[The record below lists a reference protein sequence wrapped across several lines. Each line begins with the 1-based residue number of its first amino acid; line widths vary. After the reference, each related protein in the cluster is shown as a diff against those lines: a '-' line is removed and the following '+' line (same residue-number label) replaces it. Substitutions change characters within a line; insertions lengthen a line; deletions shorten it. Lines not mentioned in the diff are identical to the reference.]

1 MEELLK
7 LWAELAPDECEY
19 YDVVE
24 MWVADKKPHDDGGH
38 VFFELGN
45 KENGF
50 IDGMIKWSTMQ
61 AIEARGW
68 RWGRDPISGTYQ
80 IVIPKKGFTTD
91 YWEWI
96 EGYENLL
103 EAYLKALEEVE

>member
-7 LWAELAPDECEY
+7 KWAELAPDECS
-19 YDVVE
+19 
-24 MWVADKKPHDDGGH
+24 
-38 VFFELGN
+38 FL
-45 KENGF
+45 ENGLYYQLKTF
-50 IDGMIKWSTMQ
+50 PNVLVTLIRDWHHPIILGATMQ

-80 IVIPKKGFTTD
+80 IVIPKKGFATD

-103 EAYLKALEEVE
+103 EAYLKALKEVS